1 MLLRDESHISRTA
14 SAATVLVLAAM
25 LATAALPTA
34 QAAQMLGK
42 LRKFLIQKVTF
53 CLALLETAAKLLVV
67 SSSCH

>member
-1 MLLRDESHISRTA
+1 
-14 SAATVLVLAAM
+14 VLVLAAM